1 MTAQLEAEIERLKM
15 KCDKQAM
22 MLRRIFPDR
31 YAGVFFICARVG
43 KKTAMACPKGYTF
56 APHTAAG
63 GRLSTFAMRK
73 NTEPTPSR

>member
-31 YAGVFFICARVG
+31 YAGVFFICGEGGEKDRNGLPERIHV
-43 KKTAMACPKGYTF
+43 CPAYGCGWSAIYVRNEKEHGT
-56 APHTAAG
+56 
-63 GRLSTFAMRK
+63 
-73 NTEPTPSR
+73 NT